1 MNLSNSKLWA
11 IIHVKLI
18 EIENKILTWHTAHV
32 CDSSKIRNMKY
43 MNDVI
48 IVPKKF
54 ECAIRA
60 PWLLSLCYF
69 LNLFSI
75 TLVAFWCDCCV
86 SYTYTI
92 FISILLF
99 CCVTIDTIKIV
110 KQTYY
115 SNKKK
120 SNNVLIH
127 RPIHAFACIHL
138 KAFILDILVT
148 ITINRKS
155 IQ

>member
-1 MNLSNSKLWA
+1 MC
-11 IIHVKLI
+11 LI
-18 EIENKILTWHTAHV
+18 
-32 CDSSKIRNMKY
+32 CQ
-43 MNDVI
+43 
-48 IVPKKF
+48 KF
-54 ECAIRA
+54 ETWSTWMMSSSFRRNSNALYALR
-60 PWLLSLCYF
+60 
-69 LNLFSI
+69 
-75 TLVAFWCDCCV
+75 DCCLYV
-86 SYTYTI
+86 IFLIFFRSHWLPFDAIVVCHTIVVNTYTI

-110 KQTYY
+110 KQTYC

-120 SNNVLIH
+120 SNNVLIQ
-127 RPIHAFACIHL
+127 RRIHAFACIHL